1 VGTLRFAHP
10 TNFRNSRLN
19 LIGISTSASSDRRMF
34 DDGRMRR
41 LRATKLGFFAQAAA
55 NCDGAMVHE
64 RHE

>member
-1 VGTLRFAHP
+1 
-10 TNFRNSRLN
+10 
-19 LIGISTSASSDRRMF
+19 MF
-34 DDGRMRR
+34 DVGRMRR